1 MSILKEVQHVKILY
15 ISNVFP
21 RQEEN
26 STIYTDLAEE
36 LNRRGHEIFV
46 VASEEKRKLSR
57 TRLGEERGIPVLR
70 VSSGNLYDVSL
81 VEKGITVLFLTP
93 RLISAM
99 RKYLK
104 GMQFNFVL
112 FESPPVTTAGTVSW
126 AMRHFNCPSYLMLK
140 DIFPQNGVDI
150 GVIKK
155 SGLIYRYFKKQEEEL
170 YRTASI
176 IGCMSEANKEYI
188 LQKNP
193 WLDAGKVEI
202 FPNTKYI
209 RYNGPRPTDFAMR
222 RKYRIPEDV
231 VVVVFGGNMGK
242 PQGVGFLMDIISAYR
257 DRKDVFFLLV
267 GRGTERAMMRKRI
280 FRERLSNVLM
290 LDALPRNDYER
301 LITECDIGLIFLD
314 KRFTIPNFPSRVLS
328 YFEYSMPVLAAS
340 DTNTDFGCMVED
352 AGAGYWVQAGDLE
365 NYIKQLDLL
374 VGDADMRQSM
384 GHAGRRYLE
393 KHYNV
398 GVSADILERRF
409 CTVADDKK
417 VGGAAIV

>member
-1 MSILKEVQHVKILY
+1 MKILY

-46 VASEEKRKLSR
+46 VASEEKRKLAY

-70 VSSGNLYDVSL
+70 VRSGNLYDVSL
-81 VEKGITVLFLTP
+81 IEKGIAVLFLTP

-99 RKYLK
+99 KKYLK
-104 GMQFNFVL
+104 GMQFDFVL
-112 FESPPVTTAGTVSW
+112 FESPPVTMAGTVRW
-126 AMRHFNCPSYLMLK
+126 AMRHFKCPSYLMLK

-150 GVIKK
+150 GVINKG
-155 SGLIYRYFKKQEEEL
+155 GLVYRYFKKQERKL

-176 IGCMSEANKEYI
+176 IGCMSEANRQYI
-188 LQKNP
+188 LQSDP
-193 WLDAGKVEI
+193 WLEPRKVEI
-202 FPNTKYI
+202 FPNTKCI
-209 RYNGPRPTDFAMR
+209 HYNKLRPADFIMR
-222 RKYRIPEDV
+222 RKYRLPEDAV
-231 VVVVFGGNMGK
+231 VAVFGGNMGK
-242 PQGVGFLMDIISAYR
+242 PQGVDFLMDIISACR

-267 GRGTERAMMRKRI
+267 GRGTERAKMRKRI
-280 FRERLSNVLM
+280 LREGLSNVLM

-328 YFEYSMPVLAAS
+328 YFEYSTPVLAAT

-365 NYIKQLDLL
+365 NYLKRLELL
-374 VGDADMRQSM
+374 VRDADMRRSM
-384 GHAGRRYLE
+384 GLAGRRYLE

-398 GVSADILERRF
+398 GVSAGILERRF
-409 CTVADDKK
+409 CKR
-417 VGGAAIV
+417 